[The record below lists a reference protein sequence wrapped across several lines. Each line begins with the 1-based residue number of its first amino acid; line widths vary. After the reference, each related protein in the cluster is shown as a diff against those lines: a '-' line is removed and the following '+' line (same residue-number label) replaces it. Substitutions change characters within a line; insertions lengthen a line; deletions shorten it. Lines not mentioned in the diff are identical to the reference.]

1 MLLRL
6 REKMV
11 QAEPEEQVNFIIW
24 TLEAASRLA
33 MQQPGGEKAPGWA
46 GCHCSI
52 RAWCAAALRYE
63 HPPARRAL
71 P

>member
-6 REKMV
+6 RAKMV

-33 MQQPGGEKAPGWA
+33 MQQPGGEKWPSW
-46 GCHCSI
+46 
-52 RAWCAAALRYE
+52 AALPLQHQDLAGRSPE
-63 HPPARRAL
+63 V
-71 P
+71 